1 MVDLQST
8 VVAGAGAVSQATL
21 IPVETLRAF
30 LQTQNI
36 VPATGGNA
44 IDQSVV
50 RVICVRK

>member
-1 MVDLQST
+1 
-8 VVAGAGAVSQATL
+8 
-21 IPVETLRAF
+21 

-36 VPATGGNA
+36 IPANGGNA

>member
-1 MVDLQST
+1 MVDLSSPA
-8 VVAGAGAVSQATL
+8 VAGAGAVSQATL

-36 VPATGGNA
+36 APVSGRNA